1 MERICKRII
10 LAKTKTIYVCQNC
23 GAQASK
29 WLGKCN
35 SCGEW
40 NTFVEEIQTSSKSEY
55 SNKKQTTKPEFIS
68 EIKIE
73 NEQRISTSINEFDRV
88 LGGGLVLGSVV
99 LIGGEPG
106 IGKSTLLLQLALKSN
121 NNILYISGEESNSQI
136 KLRANRLGIENE
148 NLMLLSETSLENILI
163 HLKNQNPE
171 IVIIDSIQTI
181 YTNKLDSSPG
191 TISQVRESTIALL
204 EYAKSNSV
212 PMLLVGHINKEGN
225 IAGPKVLEHIVDTV
239 LQFEGDK
246 NHIYRIL
253 RANKNRFGSASELG
267 IFEMLSNGL
276 REVENPSELLLSQ
289 NDEEISGVSVSSAVE
304 GLRPFSIEVQAL
316 VSSAVYGTPQRSTTG
331 FDTRRLN
338 MLLAVLEKRSGFKLA
353 TKDVFINIAGGI
365 KVNDPAIDLSI
376 IVSVLSSDIN
386 MAIKKTDCFS
396 GEVGLTGEIRPVS
409 RLEQRIKES
418 EKLGF
423 KRIFVPKNNKKN
435 INKSSYKIEIIFVSK
450 VEDVFKKIFIN

>member
-1 MERICKRII
+1 

-23 GAQASK
+23 GAKAPK

-40 NTFVEEIQTSSKSEY
+40 NTFVEEIETSSKSEY
-55 SNKKQTTKPEFIS
+55 TNKKQTTKPELIS
-68 EIKIE
+68 EIEIR
-73 NEQRISTSINEFDRV
+73 NEQRISTNIKEFDRV

-106 IGKSTLLLQLALKSN
+106 IGKSTLLLQAALISDNK
-121 NNILYISGEESNSQI
+121 ILYISGEESNSQI
-136 KLRANRLGIENE
+136 KLRAKRLGNE
-148 NLMLLSETSLENILI
+148 NKNLLLLSETSLENILI
-163 HLKNQNPE
+163 HLNKQKPE
-171 IVIIDSIQTI
+171 IVIIDSIQTLH
-181 YTNKLDSSPG
+181 TSKLDSSPG
-191 TISQVRESTIALL
+191 TISQIRETTIGLL

-212 PMLLVGHINKEGN
+212 PILLVGHINKEGN

-239 LQFEGDK
+239 LQFEGDR

-253 RANKNRFGSASELG
+253 RTSKNRFGSASELG

-276 REVENPSELLLSQ
+276 REVENPSELLLS
-289 NDEEISGVSVSSAVE
+289 NHENEVSGVSVSSSIE
-304 GLRPFSIEVQAL
+304 GLRAFLIEVQAL

-331 FDTRRLN
+331 FDARRLN
-338 MLLAVLEKRSGFKLA
+338 MLLAVLEKRAGFKLA

-376 IVSVLSSDIN
+376 IVSVLSSDIDI
-386 MAIKKTDCFS
+386 AINKTDCFA
-396 GEVGLTGEIRPVS
+396 GEVGLTGEIRPVA
-409 RLEQRIKES
+409 RLEQRIKEA

-423 KRIFVPKNNKKN
+423 KRIFVPSNNKKGTN
-435 INKSSYKIEIIFVSK
+435 FSTKKIELVFVSK
-450 VEDVFKKIFIN
+450 VDEVFKKIFA

>member
-1 MERICKRII
+1 

-23 GAQASK
+23 GAKVPK

-40 NTFVEEIQTSSKSEY
+40 DTFVEEIETAQKFEFT
-55 SNKKQTTKPEFIS
+55 NKKQNTKPELIS
-68 EIKIE
+68 EIEIKG
-73 NEQRISTSINEFDRV
+73 EQRISTNIKEFDRV

-106 IGKSTLLLQLALKSN
+106 IGKSTLLLQLALSSN
-121 NNILYISGEESNSQI
+121 RNILYISGEESNSQI
-136 KLRANRLGIENE
+136 KLRANRLKKIND
-148 NLMLLSETSLENILI
+148 NLLLLSETSLENILI
-163 HLKNQNPE
+163 HLNNQKPE
-171 IVIIDSIQTI
+171 IVIIDSIQTLH
-181 YTNKLDSSPG
+181 TNKLDSSPG
-191 TISQVRESTIALL
+191 TISQIRETTVGLL

-212 PMLLVGHINKEGN
+212 PILLVGHINKEGN

-239 LQFEGDK
+239 LQFEGDR

-253 RANKNRFGSASELG
+253 RTNKNRFGSASELG
-267 IFEMLSNGL
+267 IFEMLGDGL
-276 REVENPSELLLSQ
+276 REVENPSELLLSDNNEQ
-289 NDEEISGVSVSSAVE
+289 VSGVSVSSSVE
-304 GLRPFSIEVQAL
+304 GLRPFMIEVQAL

-331 FDTRRLN
+331 FDSKRLN
-338 MLLAVLEKRSGFKLA
+338 MLLAVLEKRAGFKLA

-386 MAIKKTDCFS
+386 IAINKTDCFA
-396 GEVGLTGEIRPVS
+396 GEVGLTGEIRPVA
-409 RLEQRIKES
+409 RLEQRIKEA

-423 KRIFVPKNNKKN
+423 KRIFIPINNKKSIN
-435 INKSSYKIEIIFVSK
+435 IKSTKINIIYVSK
-450 VEDVFKKIFIN
+450 VEDVFKRLFA